1 MHLRLTTDA
10 RRAIVA
16 AVIGLFALCGG
27 YIELD
32 RASMLDDLS
41 PGQPWTVPV
50 PAFLVVHPRG
60 RLLFDTGIHE
70 RARLDPLGRLGA
82 ERAARLKVKSGEGD
96 DVVAQLARLGLRPDD
111 VGYVANSHL
120 HFDHC
125 GGNEFFP
132 RAAFLV
138 QKAELDAARR
148 PGFAPGYNPSPID
161 FDHPLDYRM
170 VDGEHDVF
178 GDGRVILFPTF
189 GHTPGHQSL
198 RVRPAKGADV
208 VLTGDACYTRE
219 NMDRDVLPRILWNGP
234 VMRESLAA
242 LRRLR
247 DRAGASIFFGHDPEQ
262 WRATPRVPAPV
273 A

>member
-1 MHLRLTTDA
+1 MHLHLTTAA

-16 AVIGLFALCGG
+16 AVIRLFALCSG

-32 RASMLDDLS
+32 RASMLDDLAA
-41 PGQPWTVPV
+41 GQPWTVPV
-50 PAFLVVHPRG
+50 LSFLVDHPRG
-60 RLLFDTGIHE
+60 RLLFDTGIHAQ
-70 RARLDPLGRLGA
+70 ARVDPIGRMGA
-82 ERAARLKVKSGEGD
+82 ERAKRLIVKSREGE
-96 DVVAQLARLGLRPDD
+96 DVVPQLALLGLGPDD
-111 VGYVANSHL
+111 VRYVANSHL

-132 RAAFLV
+132 RSTFLV
-138 QKAELDAARR
+138 QKAEMEAARR

-161 FDHPLDYRM
+161 FDHPLDYRV

-198 RVRPAKGADV
+198 RVRLGAREV
-208 VLTGDACYTRE
+208 VLASDACYLRRTLDELHLPGVVYDRE
-219 NMDRDVLPRILWNGP
+219 AM
-234 VMRESLAA
+234 LAS

-247 DRAGASIFFGHDPEQ
+247 ALREAGAAIYFGHDPEQ
-262 WRATPRVPAPV
+262 WETLPPALEG
-273 A
+273 